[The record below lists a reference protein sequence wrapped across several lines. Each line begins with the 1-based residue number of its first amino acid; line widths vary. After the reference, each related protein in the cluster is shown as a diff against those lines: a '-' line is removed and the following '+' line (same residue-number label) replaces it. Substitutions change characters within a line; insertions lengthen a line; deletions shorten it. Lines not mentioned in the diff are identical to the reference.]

1 MLLNLHIGNYALI
14 EKLDID
20 ISPGFSVITGETGA
34 GKSIVLGALGLLLG
48 QRADSKVIKSGARKC
63 CVEAVFDVRE
73 LSMQDF
79 FSENDIDFDGAEC
92 IVRREVT
99 AAGKSRAFIN
109 DTPVSLS
116 KLKELSGRLIDIH
129 SQHQNLLMGNEG
141 FLIDTLDVVAQN
153 EELLSRY
160 RKQFRVWE
168 QSRKELE
175 ELKRQ
180 TEQDKNDE
188 EYLAFQL
195 QLLENAALKA
205 GEQEEL
211 EQEAEK
217 LAHAEDIKTALFT
230 AFSVL
235 SREDA
240 DFLSQL
246 RAGGQSLSSISSV
259 MPEASA
265 LSDRLESVRIEL
277 EDIEAEIKHLL
288 DNVEF
293 NPERLTFVEERL
305 STFYSLQQKHHVSSN
320 EDLIRIGEGLRE
332 RMDRISNNEDFLR
345 QKEEEVEKAFE
356 KVGKIGKELTGR
368 RKKAAAIIEKDLTEK
383 LQVLGMPSVALQMQM
398 EERAV
403 PDISGCD
410 RVVFLFSANRNVP
423 LQDVTQIA
431 SGGEIARLMLSL
443 KALVS
448 SCRNLPTIVFDEID
462 TGVSGTIA
470 ERMAMVMRDMSQ
482 NCQVLC
488 ITHLP
493 QIAASGESH
502 FRVYK
507 SENEDGTTSH
517 IVRLSSEERVS
528 EIANMLSGS
537 EVTEAAIN
545 NAKSLLK
552 LQ

>member
-1 MLLNLHIGNYALI
+1 MLLSLHIGNYALI

-20 ISPGFSVITGETGA
+20 ISSGFSVITGETGA

-48 QRADSKVIKSGARKC
+48 QRADSKVIKSGEKKC
-63 CVEAVFDVRE
+63 FAEAVFDVRE
-73 LSMQDF
+73 LSMQNF
-79 FSENDIDFDGAEC
+79 FSENDIDFDGTEC

-141 FLIDTLDVVAQN
+141 FLIDTLDVVSGNEKLLAQ
-153 EELLSRY
+153 Y
-160 RKQFRVWE
+160 QAQFKVWE
-168 QSRKELE
+168 QARKELE

-180 TEQDKNDE
+180 TEKDRNDE

-195 QLLENAALKA
+195 QLLENAELKT

-211 EQEAEK
+211 EREAEK
-217 LAHAEDIKTALFT
+217 LTHAEDIKTALYT
-230 AFSVL
+230 SFSVL
-235 SREDA
+235 SRDDME
-240 DFLSQL
+240 LSSQL
-246 RAGGQSLSSISSV
+246 RAGGQALSSISAV

-265 LSDRLESVRIEL
+265 LADRMESARIEL

-288 DNVEF
+288 ENVEF
-293 NPERLTFVEERL
+293 NPERLAFVEERL
-305 STFYSLQQKHHVSSN
+305 STFYSLQQKHHVTSN
-320 EDLIRIGEGLRE
+320 EELMRIEESLRE
-332 RMDRISNNEDFLR
+332 RMDRISNNDDFLR
-345 QKEEEVEKAFE
+345 RKEEEVREAFE
-356 KVGKIGKELTGR
+356 ELKQIGEELTGQ
-368 RKKAAAIIEKDLTEK
+368 RKKAALKIEKELTEK
-383 LQVLGMPSVALQMQM
+383 LQVLGMPHVAVQMQM
-398 EERAV
+398 ERREV
-403 PDISGCD
+403 PDVTGCD

-423 LQDVTQIA
+423 LQDVAQIA

-443 KALVS
+443 KSLVS

-482 NCQVLC
+482 NCQVIC

-493 QIAASGESH
+493 QIAASGKNH

-507 SENEDGTTSH
+507 SEDENGTTSH
-517 IVRLSSEERVS
+517 IVRLSCEERVK

-552 LQ
+552 L

>member
-1 MLLNLHIGNYALI
+1 MLLNLHISNYALI

-20 ISPGFSVITGETGA
+20 ISSGFSVITGETGA

-48 QRADSKVIKSGARKC
+48 QRADSKVIKSGERKC

-79 FSENDIDFDGAEC
+79 FSDNDIDFDGTEC

-116 KLKELSGRLIDIH
+116 KLKELSSCLIDIH

-141 FLIDTLDVVAQN
+141 FLIDTLDVVARN
-153 EELLSRY
+153 EKLLAQY
-160 RKQFRVWE
+160 QAQFKVWE

-180 TEQDKNDE
+180 TEKDKNDE

-195 QLLENAALKA
+195 HLLENAALKT

-211 EQEAEK
+211 EREAEK
-217 LAHAEDIKTALFT
+217 LAHAEDIKTALYT

-235 SREDA
+235 SRDDM

-246 RAGGQSLSSISSV
+246 RTGGQALSSIASV
-259 MPEASA
+259 MSEASA

-277 EDIEAEIKHLL
+277 EDIEAEIKRLL

-293 NPERLTFVEERL
+293 NPERLAFVEERL
-305 STFYSLQQKHHVSSN
+305 STFYSLQQKHHVTSN
-320 EDLIRIGEGLRE
+320 EELMRIEEELRE
-332 RMDRISNNEDFLR
+332 RMDRISNNDDFLR
-345 QKEEEVEKAFE
+345 RKEEEVGKEFE
-356 KVGKIGKELTGR
+356 KIEKIGKELTGE
-368 RKKAAAIIEKDLTEK
+368 RKKAALKIERKLTEK

-398 EERAV
+398 EKRTV
-403 PDISGCD
+403 PDVTGCD
-410 RVVFLFSANRNVP
+410 KVVFLFSANRNVP
-423 LQDVTQIA
+423 LQDVAQIA

-443 KALVS
+443 KSLIS
-448 SCRNLPTIVFDEID
+448 SCRHLPTIVFDEID

-482 NCQVLC
+482 NCQVIC

-493 QIAASGESH
+493 QIAASGKNH

-507 SENEDGTTSH
+507 SEDENGTTSH
-517 IVRLSSEERVS
+517 IVRLSCEERVK

-552 LQ
+552 L

>member
-1 MLLNLHIGNYALI
+1 MLLNLHISNYALI

-20 ISPGFSVITGETGA
+20 ISSGFSVITGETGA

-48 QRADSKVIKSGARKC
+48 QRADSKVIKSGERKC

-79 FSENDIDFDGAEC
+79 FSDNDIDFDGTEC

-116 KLKELSGRLIDIH
+116 KLKELSSCLIDIH

-141 FLIDTLDVVAQN
+141 FLIDTLDVVARN
-153 EELLSRY
+153 EKLLAQY
-160 RKQFRVWE
+160 QAQFKVWE

-180 TEQDKNDE
+180 TEKDKNDE

-195 QLLENAALKA
+195 HLLDNAALKT

-211 EQEAEK
+211 EREAEK
-217 LAHAEDIKTALFT
+217 LAHAEDIKTALYT

-235 SREDA
+235 SRDDM

-246 RAGGQSLSSISSV
+246 RTGGQALSSIASV
-259 MPEASA
+259 MSEASA

-277 EDIEAEIKHLL
+277 EDIEAEIKRLL

-293 NPERLTFVEERL
+293 NPERLAFVEERL
-305 STFYSLQQKHHVSSN
+305 STFYSLQQKHHVTSN
-320 EDLIRIGEGLRE
+320 EELMRIEEELRE
-332 RMDRISNNEDFLR
+332 RMGRISNNDDFLR
-345 QKEEEVEKAFE
+345 RKEEEVGKEFDKIE
-356 KVGKIGKELTGR
+356 KIGKELTGE
-368 RKKAAAIIEKDLTEK
+368 RKKAALKIERKLTEK

-398 EERAV
+398 EKRAV
-403 PDISGCD
+403 PDVTGCD
-410 RVVFLFSANRNVP
+410 KVVFLFSANRNVP
-423 LQDVTQIA
+423 LQDVAQIA

-443 KALVS
+443 KSLIS
-448 SCRNLPTIVFDEID
+448 SCRHLPTIVFDEID

-482 NCQVLC
+482 NCQVIC

-493 QIAASGESH
+493 QIAASGKNH

-507 SENEDGTTSH
+507 SEDENGTTSH
-517 IVRLSSEERVS
+517 IVRLSCEERVK

-552 LQ
+552 L